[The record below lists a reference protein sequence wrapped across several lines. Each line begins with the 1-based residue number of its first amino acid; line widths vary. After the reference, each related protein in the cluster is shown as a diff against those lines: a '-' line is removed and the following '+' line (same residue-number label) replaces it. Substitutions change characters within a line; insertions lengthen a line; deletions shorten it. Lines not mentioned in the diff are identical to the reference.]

1 MAKQNCRAM
10 NDQEINNE
18 PNNFSFAICEGKKS
32 PWSLNGQQGFSATQ
46 SKTGNRHNQS
56 KYVL

>member
-18 PNNFSFAICEGKKS
+18 PNNFSFAIFEGKKS
-32 PWSLNGQQGFSATQ
+32 PWSLNGQQGFCHSKQDWKSTQ
-46 SKTGNRHNQS
+46 SK
-56 KYVL
+56 